1 MNMADMK
8 ISDMMKMQMELFE
21 KHKDTWAPME
31 AKYGRNSILW
41 MMEEIGEAIAI
52 IKKKGDGEITKN
64 PTIRALFAEE
74 MSDVLMY
81 YVDTLLR
88 YGISADEISDAYL
101 KKHTQDMGR
110 NYDEEY
116 RKKFQP

>member
-1 MNMADMK
+1 MADMK
-8 ISDMMKMQMELFE
+8 MSDMMKMQMELFE
-21 KHKDTWAPME
+21 KHQDTWAPME

-41 MMEEIGEAIAI
+41 MVEEIGEAIAI
-52 IKKKGDGEITKN
+52 IKKKSDAEITEN

-88 YGISADEISDAYL
+88 YGFSADEISDAYL

-116 RKKFQP
+116 RKKFQA